1 MEEVEEDYDDDMV
14 DKDYMESGNDADT
27 SDDEEALSKVWYLH
41 NTFLFIYLSL
51 KEPKLRIGLLYSKL

>member
-1 MEEVEEDYDDDMV
+1 MV
-14 DKDYMESGNDADT
+14 DKDYMDSGNDADT